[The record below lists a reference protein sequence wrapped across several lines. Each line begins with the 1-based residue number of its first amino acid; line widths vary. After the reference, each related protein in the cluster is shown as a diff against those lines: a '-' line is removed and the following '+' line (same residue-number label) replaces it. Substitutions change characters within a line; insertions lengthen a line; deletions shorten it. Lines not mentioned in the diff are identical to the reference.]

1 MWLEVLAALVVLIG
15 VSVAAL
21 GAVLPALPSVPLAF
35 VGVVLAAWMVGFV
48 GLDVEFIVWDLVQNR
63 YISASSELAEVIQ
76 GEVSRAL
83 GLPDRGVRQA
93 GFRVLVGAWMP
104 AVLVEM
110 GFLTHPE
117 DARLLRTDRYQR
129 NLARA
134 LGDAILVYR
143 DRVARSGA
151 AMAREGDR

>member
-1 MWLEVLAALVVLIG
+1 M
-15 VSVAAL
+15 
-21 GAVLPALPSVPLAF
+21 
-35 VGVVLAAWMVGFV
+35 
-48 GLDVEFIVWDLVQNR
+48 
-63 YISASSELAEVIQ
+63 
-76 GEVSRAL
+76 

-117 DARLLRTDRYQR
+117 EIRLLRTDRYQR
-129 NLARA
+129 SLAKA

-143 DRVARSGA
+143 DQVARSA
-151 AMAREGDR
+151 ADVARQEQR

>member
-1 MWLEVLAALVVLIG
+1 MIDQHVICNAPTCNRWDHA
-15 VSVAAL
+15 VSQRVEAQENRD
-21 GAVLPALPSVPLAF
+21 PTRSE
-35 VGVVLAAWMVGFV
+35 
-48 GLDVEFIVWDLVQNR
+48 DVEFIVWDLVQNR
-63 YISASSELAEVIQ
+63 YISASSDLAEVIQ
-76 GEVSRAL
+76 AEVSQAM

-117 DARLLRTDRYQR
+117 EIRLLRTDRYQR
-129 NLARA
+129 SLAKA

-143 DRVARSGA
+143 DQVARSA
-151 AMAREGDR
+151 ADVARQEQR